1 MESAAGLLQWPAT
14 PADVSR
20 IVARALAPTPA

>member
-1 MESAAGLLQWPAT
+1 MSAAAPLLQWPVL

-20 IVARALAPTPA
+20 IVARSLAPTPA